1 MSPSKEEGN
10 SAAANTSVAKEK
22 GLDEDIKPR
31 IAGTKRKRSVKL
43 DKMEKVIDK
52 MCDKISCQ
60 QSESDC
66 IFAELE
72 EKRMK
77 LGHEMMKMQQER

>member
-1 MSPSKEEGN
+1 MIFVTTIIEHLRLSHRPN
-10 SAAANTSVAKEK
+10 
-22 GLDEDIKPR
+22 
-31 IAGTKRKRSVKL
+31 VKV

-52 MCDKISCQ
+52 ICEKLSSQ
-60 QSESDC
+60 QSESDW

-77 LGHEMMKMQQER
+77 FEDEDATRQAERRE

>member
-1 MSPSKEEGN
+1 
-10 SAAANTSVAKEK
+10 
-22 GLDEDIKPR
+22 
-31 IAGTKRKRSVKL
+31 
-43 DKMEKVIDK
+43 MEKVIDK
-52 MCDKISCQ
+52 MCDKIGCQ

-77 LGHEMMKMQQER
+77 LDHEMMKMQQER